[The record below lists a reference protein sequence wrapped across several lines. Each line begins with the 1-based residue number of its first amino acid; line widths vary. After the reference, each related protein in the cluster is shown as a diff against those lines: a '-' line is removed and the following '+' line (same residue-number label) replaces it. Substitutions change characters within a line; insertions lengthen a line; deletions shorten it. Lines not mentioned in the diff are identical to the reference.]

1 MGIRRW
7 LVACTRNLRGELADA
22 IAAYC
27 GKNDQLSL
35 EFFDSASELRRGLAK
50 LPGSSVAVGPLGPN
64 DISDVNLAAA
74 LVRDGRAASVM
85 LVRKRVSGSLMSRA
99 RQAGVSLVA
108 EIRDEG
114 TFLYSIPSTADMGGD
129 CMSDVE
135 KAGSASL
142 PSEPST
148 PVPATRKQRTLE
160 EGKAPIVVVASGRG
174 GVGKSTVAGL
184 LALQAKAWGM
194 RVALVDLD
202 LAQGNLRSYLGEGR
216 QGLLTAEAAKRGDVT
231 ALVFDALAQA
241 QAAEHGMAILGPCEK
256 PEDADVVAPIVG
268 SLLDTLSGEVDLVVV
283 DSSNTVTDAM
293 AEAMQAADR
302 LLLVSDDMPGGL
314 APVARLSGLA
324 VRLGVARARIV
335 RVINRCDPRQPP
347 DLNAGRAEVGL
358 EMARVHQL
366 MEGGIDVCELE
377 AEGQLAEAPKACRD
391 LGASAA
397 TCLARLLGELGRLPD
412 APAAQ
417 EALEGGRKHRFL
429 PFLKSKRE
437 AS

>member
-1 MGIRRW
+1 MGVKRW
-7 LVACTRNLRGELADA
+7 LVACSRDARGELADA
-22 IAAYC
+22 IAAYS

-35 EFFDSASELRRGLAK
+35 EFFDSASELRRALQKALGA
-50 LPGSSVAVGPLGPN
+50 SVAIGPLRSN

-74 LVRDGRAASVM
+74 LVRDGRAGTVM
-85 LVRKRVSGSLMSRA
+85 LARRRVSGSLMSRA

-114 TFLYSIPSTADMGGD
+114 TFLYSIASSTDMGGD
-129 CMSDVE
+129 PMSSVE
-135 KAGSASL
+135 KAGPASMA
-142 PSEPST
+142 SEPSA
-148 PVPATRKQRTLE
+148 PVPAARKQRTLE
-160 EGKAPIVVVASGRG
+160 EGRAPIVVVASGRG
-174 GVGKSTVAGL
+174 GVGKSTAAGL
-184 LALQAKAWGM
+184 LALQAKDWGM

-202 LAQGNLRSYLGEGR
+202 LAQGNIRSFLGEGR
-216 QGLLTAEAAKRGDVT
+216 QGLLTAETAKRGEVEG
-231 ALVFDALAQA
+231 LISEALAQA
-241 QAAEHGMAILGPCEK
+241 QGPERGMLVVGPCEK

-268 SLLDTLSGEVDLVVV
+268 PLLDALSGEVDLVVV
-283 DSSNTVTDAM
+283 DTSNTVTDAM

-377 AEGQLAEAPKACRD
+377 AEGLLAEVPKACRE
-391 LGASAA
+391 LGASVA

-412 APAAQ
+412 APGAQ
-417 EALEGGRKHRFL
+417 EALEGGRKHKFL
-429 PFLKSKRE
+429 PFLRGKRE